1 MPKLNPIINTLTEL
15 AASSQTKMTVNFEMG
30 KARMFLV
37 GFDWNTSSTLYS
49 VQSSI
54 WNFVYGIGIIYY
66 VHITQEATSGPY
78 KVIGDSLRIC
88 RNHPE
93 LLVKGDSIKAMNNV
107 LQRGATYFAV
117 RI

>member
-15 AASSQTKMTVNFEMG
+15 AASTSSQTKMTVNFEMG
-30 KARMFLV
+30 KARLFLV
-37 GFDWNTSSTLYS
+37 GFDWNTLYS
-49 VQSSI
+49 EQSSI
-54 WNFVYGIGIIYY
+54 WNFVYGIGIINY
-66 VHITQEATSGPY
+66 VHVTQEATSGPY
-78 KVIGDSLRIC
+78 KVIGDSL